1 MSDLQVIPAI
11 PKTYDPSQ
19 EAPLHADI
27 NATPLVISPAVYVG
41 VPYDRSQDAPY
52 AYENV
57 SEGMEVL
64 YYAGCSRQ
72 MKSRFEIAL
81 RTRGYDYVIKRI
93 AGDSTALTSDPYLS
107 SILPFY
113 MNKQISHVAPP
124 VKVFAPEEMAAAV
137 KKDTYH
143 TCLNSLTSFNP

>member
-1 MSDLQVIPAI
+1 MSALQVTPAM

-27 NATPLVISPAVYVG
+27 SVTPLVIP
-41 VPYDRSQDAPY
+41 P
-52 AYENV
+52 
-57 SEGMEVL
+57 VL

-93 AGDSTALTSDPYLS
+93 AVDLTALTSDPYLS

-137 KKDTYH
+137 KKDAYH
-143 TCLNSLTSFNP
+143 TCLNSFTSFNP